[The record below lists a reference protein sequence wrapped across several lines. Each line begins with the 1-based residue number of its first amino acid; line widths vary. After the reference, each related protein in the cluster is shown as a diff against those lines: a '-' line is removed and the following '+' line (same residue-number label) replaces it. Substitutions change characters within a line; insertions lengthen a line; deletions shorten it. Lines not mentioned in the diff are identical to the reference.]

1 MYYFCELARHVKSGV
16 DAYTTKLCVLV
27 ELCML
32 FCLAPVDD
40 YIAQFERKITFW
52 TEFKTT
58 LTEEEAKRLG
68 LKDPEE

>member
-1 MYYFCELARHVKSGV
+1 MHAL
-16 DAYTTKLCVLV
+16 
-27 ELCML
+27 
-32 FCLAPVDD
+32 CLAPVDD